1 MTHRRRLRT
10 RLFVAMASI
19 AVGVLLVTGVVTIG
33 LARRGATDRAVED
46 LRAKAEPIGERLERL
61 GARLESSR
69 VATGDRT
76 RVAQLL
82 RRVLA
87 ISGGSVVTV
96 EPDGTVTEG
105 LVAPAG
111 RPAPSTAGT
120 ELPEG
125 HTAADLD
132 LDPDTLAAGAVQTG
146 RVGDLAFVAR
156 PLGGAATGTPVLIL
170 TQPVESDA
178 DDRARGFFLVGS
190 ALAAGIAMGVAFV
203 LARRL
208 TQPLAAMGATADAI
222 AQGDLGARVSLNGVP
237 DDELAELAR
246 TLNGMAE
253 ELEHARGLERA
264 FLLSVSH
271 DLRTPL
277 TSIRGYA
284 EALTDGTIPATDE
297 QRRAATVIA
306 AESRRLSRLVDDLL
320 DLARLDARQFS
331 LHPRAVDAATVVAT
345 AVDAFRPAADD
356 LGIDLAVDTPES
368 VPATIDADRLG
379 QIVGNLVEN
388 ALKYARRSITVSLT
402 RDGPDAFELRVADD
416 GPGLAEE
423 DVDRV
428 FDRLYVSRARPGRSV
443 GTGLGLAIVHEL
455 AAAMG
460 GAATV
465 ERSAAPTVGATFT
478 VRLPRQLP
486 DRDLPPVDTHD

>member
-10 RLFVAMASI
+10 RLFVAMALI

-46 LRAKAEPIGERLERL
+46 LQAKAGPIGQQLERL
-61 GARLESSR
+61 GVRLRGTGVARGDRNR
-69 VATGDRT
+69 VAN
-76 RVAQLL
+76 LL
-82 RRVLA
+82 RRTLA
-87 ISGGSVVTV
+87 ISGGSVVTI
-96 EPDGTVTEG
+96 EPDGTIAEG
-105 LVAPAG
+105 LVGPQGRAAPA
-111 RPAPSTAGT
+111 TAGV

-125 HTAADLD
+125 HTVEDLD
-132 LDPDTLAAGAVQTG
+132 LDAETLAAGEVQTG
-146 RVGDLAFVAR
+146 SIDDLAFVAR
-156 PLGGAATGTPVLIL
+156 PLAGGATGTPVLIL

-178 DDRARGFFLVGS
+178 TDRARGFFLVGS
-190 ALAAGIAMGVAFV
+190 ALAAGIAMVVAFM

-208 TQPLAAMGATADAI
+208 TRPLAAMGATAESI
-222 AQGDLGARVSLNGVP
+222 AQGDLGARVSLDGLP

-246 TLNGMAE
+246 TLNGMAA
-253 ELEHARGLERA
+253 ELEQARGLERA

-306 AESRRLSRLVDDLL
+306 AESRRLARLVDDLL

-345 AVDAFRPAADD
+345 AVDAFRPAAGD
-356 LGIDLAVDTPES
+356 LGIDLTVDTPES
-368 VPATIDADRLG
+368 VPTTVDADRLA

-388 ALKYARRSITVSLT
+388 ALKYARREIVVTVT
-402 RDGPDAFELRVADD
+402 HVEPDAFELRVVDD
-416 GPGLAEE
+416 GPGIA
-423 DVDRV
+423 DADADRV
-428 FDRLYVSRARPGRSV
+428 FDRLFVSRERPGRSV

-460 GAATV
+460 GAARV
-465 ERSAAPTVGATFT
+465 ERTAPASGATFT
-478 VRLPRQLP
+478 VHLPRQLP
-486 DRDLPPVDTHD
+486 DRDVQPVDVHD